1 MNKLKAK
8 ARKYERE
15 FDTHHRNRSKEI
27 DWRLIAESL
36 KTANDDAE
44 HARRKAIKA
53 FMKAGREKEE
63 ADEKEKADEKEGAGK
78 KVRALPTAAPLHTNT
93 PTHTDFL

>member
-44 HARRKAIKA
+44 HARCKAIKA

-63 ADEKEKADEKEGAGK
+63 ADEKERQMRRKVQGK
-78 KVRALPTAAPLHTNT
+78 RLELCPLLLLYT
-93 PTHTDFL
+93 PTRRHTDFL